1 MFDIIKSVIKN
12 KNFELKDILYKINKM
27 WIESAITEEQ
37 KTELDS
43 LARENAV
50 AENSYAPLQEQINNA
65 NTRMDELEARIV
77 KLENSES
84 SGETGED
91 TEPEEPIGP
100 IEEYPEF
107 VQPTGAH
114 DCYNTGDKITYN
126 GKKYICKMDG
136 CVWAPDVYPA
146 GWEEVVEETVED
158 TVEDTVETD
167 TNEEG

>member
-1 MFDIIKSVIKN
+1 MFENIKNLIKSKD
-12 KNFELKDILYKINKM
+12 FELKGMLEKINIVWLKDM
-27 WIESAITEEQ
+27 ITKEQMEEL
-37 KTELDS
+37 EA

-126 GKKYICKMDG
+126 GKKYICKMNG

-146 GWEEVVEETVED
+146 GWEEVVETV
-158 TVEDTVETD
+158 
-167 TNEEG
+167 TNKEE

>member
-1 MFDIIKSVIKN
+1 MFENIKNLIKSKD
-12 KNFELKDILYKINKM
+12 FELKGMLEKINIVWLKDM
-27 WIESAITEEQ
+27 ITKEQMEEL
-37 KTELDS
+37 EA

-50 AENSYAPLQEQINNA
+50 AENSYAPLQKQIDNA
-65 NTRMDELEARIV
+65 NARIDKLEARTED
-77 KLENSES
+77 LENK
-84 SGETGED
+84 ETGEV

-126 GKKYICKMDG
+126 GKKYICKMNG

-146 GWEEVVEETVED
+146 GWEEVVETV
-158 TVEDTVETD
+158 
-167 TNEEG
+167 TNKEE